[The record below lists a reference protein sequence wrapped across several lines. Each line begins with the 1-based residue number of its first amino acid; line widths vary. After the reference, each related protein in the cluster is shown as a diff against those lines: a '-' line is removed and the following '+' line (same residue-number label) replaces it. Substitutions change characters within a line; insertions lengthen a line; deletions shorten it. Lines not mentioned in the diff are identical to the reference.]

1 MGFFNSLS
9 IRITLALIGGILYS
23 LLAYNIIILLD
34 LSSEFAIFTMVFIF
48 LFYLGSRLL
57 ILFSRIDSPYYSKRR
72 GSISYQLY
80 EKTSFYQTAQWVG
93 KFYHYHDIVL
103 FAFLSLTAIVFLISL
118 VMDWSGNKPLGETI
132 QNLWNAFIVLP
143 WFHILFFIGSKK

>member
-23 LLAYNIIILLD
+23 LLTYYIVILLD
-34 LSSEFAIFTMVFIF
+34 LPSEFAIFAMVSVF

-57 ILFSRIDSPYYSKRR
+57 ILFSGIDSPYYSKRR
-72 GSISYQLY
+72 GSISYPLY
-80 EKTSFYQTAQWVG
+80 EKTAFYQTAQWVG

-103 FAFLSLTAIVFLISL
+103 LAFLSLIAIVFLISL
-118 VMDWSGNKPLGETI
+118 VMDWSGEKPLGNTI
-132 QNLWNAFIVLP
+132 QNLLNVIFP
-143 WFHILFFIGSKK
+143 MP